1 MIARNLDW
9 LHAKPL
15 QTTSNSGSYGVSNA
29 YVEVAWPT
37 QISVVVYCF
46 TSSNLT
52 NITDDFFVNVF
63 AGR

>member
-1 MIARNLDW
+1 
-9 LHAKPL
+9 
-15 QTTSNSGSYGVSNA
+15 VSNA